1 MQEAKKQE
9 ERSASRVAPAAAA
22 TSDGAANLW
31 RSLFRLRCTG
41 GASREVDGRLPLRSR
56 AKTNGVLLIKVS
68 EASPRRS
75 HHHLAAAPFGRA
87 AEKYAFTV
95 RGAPSKASVATK
107 PLAGFQGLE
116 GRAVIIKGI
125 DKVIFAAGS
134 GGNTGPEKT
143 IDVDQEGAKRLID
156 ASKDVEVKKFIML
169 SSINADNPESSESLR
184 HYLEAKRKADNYL
197 KNSGLNYTI
206 VRPGTLKNEEG
217 TRKIEAALDV
227 EHGEVTR
234 DDVAYTL
241 VHVLNDDVA
250 QNAVFEM
257 VEGEQRIE
265 DAIKEF

>member
-1 MQEAKKQE
+1 METSKENVLVAGANGTTGKLIVSYLDQSQYYNPVAMVRKQE
-9 ERSASRVAPAAAA
+9 QQKQFKIQGID
-22 TSDGAANLW
+22 T
-31 RSLFRLRCTG
+31 
-41 GASREVDGRLPLRSR
+41 
-56 AKTNGVLLIKVS
+56 VLGDL
-68 EASPRRS
+68 
-75 HHHLAAAPFGRA
+75 
-87 AEKYAFTV
+87 EKDL
-95 RGAPSKASVATK
+95 SKAV
-107 PLAGFQGLE
+107 
-116 GRAVIIKGI
+116 KGI

-156 ASKDVEVKKFIML
+156 ASKGVEVKKFIML

>member
-1 MQEAKKQE
+1 METSKENVLVAGANGTTGKLIVSYLDQSQYYNPVAMVRKQE
-9 ERSASRVAPAAAA
+9 QQKQFKIQGID
-22 TSDGAANLW
+22 T
-31 RSLFRLRCTG
+31 
-41 GASREVDGRLPLRSR
+41 
-56 AKTNGVLLIKVS
+56 VS
-68 EASPRRS
+68 GD
-75 HHHLAAAPFGRA
+75 L
-87 AEKYAFTV
+87 EKDL
-95 RGAPSKASVATK
+95 SKAV
-107 PLAGFQGLE
+107 
-116 GRAVIIKGI
+116 KGI

>member
-1 MQEAKKQE
+1 METSKENVLVAGANGTTGKLIVSYLDQSQYYNPVAMVRKQE
-9 ERSASRVAPAAAA
+9 QQKQFKIQGID
-22 TSDGAANLW
+22 T
-31 RSLFRLRCTG
+31 
-41 GASREVDGRLPLRSR
+41 
-56 AKTNGVLLIKVS
+56 VLGDL
-68 EASPRRS
+68 
-75 HHHLAAAPFGRA
+75 
-87 AEKYAFTV
+87 EKDL
-95 RGAPSKASVATK
+95 SKAV
-107 PLAGFQGLE
+107 
-116 GRAVIIKGI
+116 KGI

-156 ASKDVEVKKFIML
+156 ASKDVEVKKFIIL

-206 VRPGTLKNEEG
+206 VRPGTLKNEAG

>member
-1 MQEAKKQE
+1 METSKENVLVAGANGTTGKLIVSYLDQSQYYNPVAMVRKQE
-9 ERSASRVAPAAAA
+9 QQKQFKIQGID
-22 TSDGAANLW
+22 T
-31 RSLFRLRCTG
+31 
-41 GASREVDGRLPLRSR
+41 
-56 AKTNGVLLIKVS
+56 VLGDL
-68 EASPRRS
+68 
-75 HHHLAAAPFGRA
+75 
-87 AEKYAFTV
+87 EKDL
-95 RGAPSKASVATK
+95 SKAV
-107 PLAGFQGLE
+107 
-116 GRAVIIKGI
+116 KGI

-134 GGNTGPEKT
+134 GGDTGPEKT

>member
-1 MQEAKKQE
+1 METSKENVLVAGANGTTGKLIVSYLDQSQYYNPVAMVRKQE
-9 ERSASRVAPAAAA
+9 QQKQFKIQGID
-22 TSDGAANLW
+22 T
-31 RSLFRLRCTG
+31 
-41 GASREVDGRLPLRSR
+41 
-56 AKTNGVLLIKVS
+56 VLGDL
-68 EASPRRS
+68 
-75 HHHLAAAPFGRA
+75 
-87 AEKYAFTV
+87 EKDL
-95 RGAPSKASVATK
+95 SKAV
-107 PLAGFQGLE
+107 
-116 GRAVIIKGI
+116 KGI
-125 DKVIFAAGS
+125 DKVIFTAGS
-134 GGNTGPEKT
+134 GGDTGPEKT

-169 SSINADNPESSESLR
+169 SSINADNPESSESLK

>member
-1 MQEAKKQE
+1 METSKENVLVAGANGTTGKLIVSYLDQSQYYNPVAMVRKQE
-9 ERSASRVAPAAAA
+9 QQKQFKIQGID
-22 TSDGAANLW
+22 T
-31 RSLFRLRCTG
+31 
-41 GASREVDGRLPLRSR
+41 
-56 AKTNGVLLIKVS
+56 VLGDL
-68 EASPRRS
+68 
-75 HHHLAAAPFGRA
+75 
-87 AEKYAFTV
+87 EKDL
-95 RGAPSKASVATK
+95 SKAV
-107 PLAGFQGLE
+107 
-116 GRAVIIKGI
+116 KGI

>member
-1 MQEAKKQE
+1 METSKENVLVAGANGTTGKLIVSYLDQSQYYNPVAMVRKQE
-9 ERSASRVAPAAAA
+9 QQKQFKIQGID
-22 TSDGAANLW
+22 T
-31 RSLFRLRCTG
+31 
-41 GASREVDGRLPLRSR
+41 
-56 AKTNGVLLIKVS
+56 VLGDL
-68 EASPRRS
+68 
-75 HHHLAAAPFGRA
+75 
-87 AEKYAFTV
+87 EKDL
-95 RGAPSKASVATK
+95 SKAV
-107 PLAGFQGLE
+107 
-116 GRAVIIKGI
+116 KGI

-250 QNAVFEM
+250 QHAVFEM

-265 DAIKEF
+265 DAITEV

>member
-1 MQEAKKQE
+1 METSKENVLVAGANGTTGKLIVSYLDQSQYYNPVAMVRKQE
-9 ERSASRVAPAAAA
+9 QQKQFKIQGID
-22 TSDGAANLW
+22 T
-31 RSLFRLRCTG
+31 
-41 GASREVDGRLPLRSR
+41 
-56 AKTNGVLLIKVS
+56 VLGDL
-68 EASPRRS
+68 
-75 HHHLAAAPFGRA
+75 
-87 AEKYAFTV
+87 EKDL
-95 RGAPSKASVATK
+95 SKAV
-107 PLAGFQGLE
+107 
-116 GRAVIIKGI
+116 KGI

-169 SSINADNPESSESLR
+169 SSISADNPESSESLR